1 MLKKITIILFLLSL
15 YFTTFGNPSTKTDS
29 LLNILEKSSGEKK
42 MDILRQLSKE
52 YLNSSVEEAIKYAS
66 ELLVIAEKEG
76 NLKYMDLSTS
86 FLGEAYFYMDD
97 IDKSIEFFEKFLDI
111 NQKQNDIDGIG
122 TAYNNLGIVYRYI
135 EKYETAIKY
144 YLESLKIK
152 ESLKD
157 STGIS
162 NTLNNIGVLYFH
174 MHNYDK
180 ALDNY
185 QKSLE
190 IEKNINNKNGIATSL
205 LNIGEVY
212 SKQNKP
218 NLATDYFH
226 RSIEIAE
233 VIEDMH
239 TLEINYKCLYDLNK
253 QIGKFENAL
262 YYFELY
268 NDLRNQRLSQEA
280 KKEIAELEIQYET
293 KKKQKEIELLNKQ
306 NQSSRFII
314 ITFLFAFIIFA
325 ILAYLLI
332 RQVRAKNKALHL
344 LSTQHKQITEQSEK
358 LDKLNSTK
366 DKFFSIISHDLKGAI
381 GGFLS
386 QTEFLAEDFDSLD
399 KKDSHDLIKK
409 MNYSSEQ
416 LYSLLENLLEWS
428 RTQTGSIRF
437 QPEKFNLR
445 RLTESVVS
453 LFKTPMQE
461 KSIDSKIYIDHT
473 IEVFADLNM
482 VSTVL
487 RNLIMNAIKFSHAN
501 GKFSISAK
509 RVNDFAE
516 IEVADEGIGISEKD
530 QQKLFKID
538 QSFSN
543 PGTNREKGSGLGLI
557 LCKEFIEKNEG
568 SIWVESEFGKGSLF
582 KFTLKL
588 APFDLV

>member
-1 MLKKITIILFLLSL
+1 M
-15 YFTTFGNPSTKTDS
+15 GNTPSKTDS

-42 MDILRQLSKE
+42 MDILRQLSIE

-66 ELLVIAEKEG
+66 ELLRIAEKAQ
-76 NLKYMDLSTS
+76 NFKYIDLSTS

-97 IDKSIEFFEKFLDI
+97 IDKSIEYFEKFLDI

-122 TAYNNLGIVYRYI
+122 TAFNNLGIVYRYI

-152 ESLKD
+152 ESLQD

-174 MHNYDK
+174 MHNYGK
-180 ALDNY
+180 ALDYY

-190 IEKNINNKNGIATSL
+190 IEQSLNNKNGIATSL
-205 LNIGEVY
+205 LNIGEIH

-218 NLATDYFH
+218 NLAIDNFN
-226 RSIEIAE
+226 RSIEISEA
-233 VIEDMH
+233 IEDMH
-239 TLEINYKCLYDLNK
+239 TLEINYKCLYDLYK
-253 QIGKFENAL
+253 RTGKFENAL

-268 NDLRNQRLSQEA
+268 NDLRNSRLSQEA

-314 ITFLFAFIIFA
+314 ITLLFTFIIFA

-386 QTEFLAEDFDSLD
+386 QTEFLAEDFDSLE
-399 KKDSHDLIKK
+399 KEDSHDLIKK

-428 RTQTGSIRF
+428 RTQTGSIQF
-437 QPEKFNLR
+437 QPEQFNLR
-445 RLTESVVS
+445 KLTESVLS

-461 KSIDSKIYIDHT
+461 KSIHAKIYIDPT
-473 IEVFADLNM
+473 IEVFADINM
-482 VSTVL
+482 VSTIL
-487 RNLIMNAIKFSHAN
+487 RNLIMNAIKFSHTK
-501 GKFSISAK
+501 GRFSISAK

-516 IEVADEGIGISEKD
+516 IEVADEGIGISEQD

-568 SIWVESEFGKGSLF
+568 TIWVESEPAKGSRF
-582 KFTLKL
+582 IFTLKL